1 MYKRKLTRESL
12 AELAKRMPVL
22 SEEVQSTFIG
32 GGDGS
37 FNDPYTFEEYSK
49 LHNPTQVFY
58 LNDSGTICYDLPD
71 IVVVGQ
77 SGGIS
82 GSVSG
87 GVSGSVSG
95 NVTNSNTGNGVY
107 FPWGSLDGNNGD
119 DGFQSWLYW
128 GGGSNDSTNN
138 GEGENGGN
146 SVWGSVLGWSAFGMN
161 AAGDLGDNADD
172 ILKDRG
178 KYMTPGKIYK
188 LKYHPITVRF
198 AIGGIETT
206 SQVLNVIRVGGQAFG
221 LLGDA
226 LTLYDIYDEYTSGD
240 KITAYWKTAF
250 AAAEGVCVFIPGY
263 GWAVSLGLGLAEQLI
278 FD

>member
-1 MYKRKLTRESL
+1 MNKRKLTRESL
-12 AELAKRMPVL
+12 AELAMRMPVL
-22 SEEVQSTFIG
+22 SEEVQSSFIG
-32 GGDGS
+32 GGDGTY
-37 FNDPYTFEEYSK
+37 NNPYTYEEYLS

-58 LNDSGTICYDLPD
+58 LNSGTLCYDLPD
-71 IVVVGQ
+71 VVVVGQ

-107 FPWGSLDGNNGD
+107 YPWGSLDGNYGD

-146 SVWGSVLGWSAFGMN
+146 SVLGWSAFGMT
-161 AAGDLGDNADD
+161 AGESLGQNVDD

-206 SQVLNVIRVGGQAFG
+206 SQVLNVIRIGGKIFG
-221 LLGDA
+221 GIGNV
-226 LTLYDIYDEYTSGD
+226 LTGIDVYNEIEAGNYAVAGG
-240 KITAYWKTAF
+240 KAAF
-250 AAAEGVCVFIPGY
+250 AAAEGAALVFIPGF
-263 GWAVSLGLGLAEQLI
+263 GWAVALGLGVVEQLI